1 MKGKKHMP
9 DDVLVVSEVYSLYF
23 GRVKLPCVHIC
34 QQYFEEYCSIKIKHL
49 PWAIFS
55 YFSLSNKQLD

>member
-55 YFSLSNKQLD
+55 YF